1 MKKEK
6 NFMKKLLIAKRDIME
21 RLKFTTFLG
30 RVWFNITEKIDIS
43 ARNLSGIELGYYF
56 PKAETLEKILK
67 ALNISLEEMFSNDHL
82 QDKSELIKEIN
93 LYLNNFNQNKI
104 EYIYKIVKF
113 LNFE

>member
-1 MKKEK
+1 MDIKKQLGEK
-6 NFMKKLLIAKRDIME
+6 IKRVRKTRNLTQE
-21 RLKFTTFLG
+21 QLA
-30 RVWFNITEKIDIS
+30 EKIDIS

>member
-1 MKKEK
+1 MDIKKQLGEK
-6 NFMKKLLIAKRDIME
+6 IKRVRKTRNLTQE
-21 RLKFTTFLG
+21 QLA
-30 RVWFNITEKIDIS
+30 EKIDIS

-82 QDKSELIKEIN
+82 KDKSELIKEIN

>member
-1 MKKEK
+1 M
-6 NFMKKLLIAKRDIME
+6 
-21 RLKFTTFLG
+21 
-30 RVWFNITEKIDIS
+30 
-43 ARNLSGIELGYYF
+43 GYYF

-82 QDKSELIKEIN
+82 KDKSELIKEIN